1 MTNLENFVQA
11 ETEKHEEERK
21 AEAKAKGY
29 RPLLQLVKGIN
40 NVTIDLMEAPRK
52 ITYKNKFDPKKG
64 DVTKNLFHVLGQ
76 KEDMDL
82 MVSFPL
88 YRQILKKLQTVPH
101 DDPEVT
107 LQIMRSGEGTDT
119 RYEVL

>member
-1 MTNLENFVQA
+1 MTNWVQQEMTKEA
-11 ETEKHEEERK
+11 EQRK
-21 AEAKAKGY
+21 ADAKAKGY
-29 RPLLQLVKGIN
+29 RPLLQLAKGIN
-40 NVTIDLMEAPRK
+40 TVTIDLMEAPRK
-52 ITYKNKFDPKKG
+52 ITFKNKFNGKD
-64 DVTKNLFHVLGQ
+64 TTRNLFHVLGE

-88 YRQILKKLQTVPH
+88 YRQILKKLQTVSH

-107 LQIMRSGEGTDT
+107 IKIMRSGELDAT

>member
-1 MTNLENFVQA
+1 MTNWVQQ
-11 ETEKHEEERK
+11 EIKTQEEQRK
-21 AEAKAKGY
+21 ADAKAKGY
-29 RPLLQLVKGIN
+29 RPLLQLSKGIN
-40 NVTIDLMEAPRK
+40 EVTLDLMEAPRK
-52 ITYKNKFDPKKG
+52 VTFKNKFTGKDS
-64 DVTKNLFHVLGQ
+64 TKNLFHVLGQ

-101 DDPEVT
+101 DEPEVT
-107 LQIMRSGEGTDT
+107 IKIMRSGELDAT